1 MRRLIGWIKPQQQ
14 TPPRS
19 PETRLDLWKKVK
31 IGFWSLVMIAAT
43 STIGVAMM
51 DRSKLGDDFLAI
63 SANAGLVLDDIQ
75 VQGRAHTPQAS
86 LLAALN
92 LQIGTPILGIGLR
105 QLHSNISKI
114 GWVEDV
120 IVERRLPS
128 TIYLT
133 LRERVPIALLQNN
146 DQHKLIDRSGAI
158 IDGADPGHFTHLTVV
173 AGENAAPHAA
183 AILAILKTEPEL
195 FSEVWAVSYRSQ
207 RRWDVHLK
215 NGMEIR
221 LPETDPVT
229 AWSRLAVIDRKKAIT
244 NRDLAVIDL
253 RVPQQLIVEPNIP
266 VRGKG
271 SRT

>member
-14 TPPRS
+14 PQPRSAPPRLS
-19 PETRLDLWKKVK
+19 LWKKIK
-31 IGFWSLVMIAAT
+31 IGFWSLVMIAAA
-43 STIGVAMM
+43 STIGVAMT
-51 DRSKLGDDFLAI
+51 DRGKLGNDLLAI

-75 VQGRAHTPQAS
+75 VQGRAHTPQAT

-92 LQIGTPILGIGLR
+92 LQLGTPILGIDLR
-105 QLHSNISKI
+105 QLHRNISQI
-114 GWVEDV
+114 GWVEDAT
-120 IVERRLPS
+120 VERRLPS
-128 TIYLT
+128 TIYIT
-133 LRERVPIALLQNN
+133 LRERVPIALLQTN
-146 DQHKLIDRSGAI
+146 DQHKLIDHSGAI
-158 IDGADPGHFTHLTVV
+158 IDGADPSHFTHLTVV
-173 AGENAAPHAA
+173 AGKNAAPKAA

-215 NGMEIR
+215 NGMEVR
-221 LPETDPVT
+221 LPEIDPVT